1 MNKGGEKPARR
12 WLPGPHYL
20 VYWWR
25 LWPPLRVEESGFA
38 YFHGFSIWHRA
49 RVLEPRSPCGM
60 KALPSAWVKAS
71 HYECAGALGPPP
83 LWPCLWVPCPCSL
96 SSTCPCSGTYPQ
108 ETCVKSWPTSS
119 LRGMRRL
126 ILSAGTG
133 TSMAPAGWMLV
144 QGLGIWVGLAA
155 LGLLLPP
162 ASSLFPVL
170 NVHFLSGPGAWL
182 VGTALYQELGL
193 YWMLT
198 INIGW

>member
-1 MNKGGEKPARR
+1 
-12 WLPGPHYL
+12 
-20 VYWWR
+20 
-25 LWPPLRVEESGFA
+25 
-38 YFHGFSIWHRA
+38 
-49 RVLEPRSPCGM
+49 
-60 KALPSAWVKAS
+60 
-71 HYECAGALGPPP
+71 
-83 LWPCLWVPCPCSL
+83 
-96 SSTCPCSGTYPQ
+96 
-108 ETCVKSWPTSS
+108 
-119 LRGMRRL
+119 MRRL

-170 NVHFLSGPGAWL
+170 SVHFLSGPGTWL